1 MKRRVLYEEDRR
13 KGSRATPQKRG
24 RGAYEE
30 DRRKGSRATPDIG
43 GGTNM
48 NPRYAAVRDD
58 LQASIMNRIDFS
70 REVPDKEVLDLID
83 ERLTVDA
90 PGDLILFTLE
100 EKKRLRQELFHSI
113 RRLDVLQDL
122 LEDASVTE
130 IMVNGPD
137 SIFIEK
143 GGELFPYPGS
153 FSSAEKLEDV
163 IQQIVGASNRV
174 VNTASPIVDCRL
186 RNGDRVN
193 VVLAPVAVNGPI
205 LTIRRFPEKPI
216 TMGDLLRFGS
226 LSEETAGFLGRC
238 VRAGLNI
245 FISGGTG
252 SGKTTFLNV
261 LSDSIDP
268 RERVITIEDNAELQI
283 RHVPNLV
290 QMEARN
296 ANVEGCV
303 PISIRDLIKASLRM
317 RPDRIIVGEVRGPE
331 AIDMVQCLNTGHDG
345 SMSTGH
351 ANSARDMLSRLET
364 MILMGMDLPISA
376 VRGQLASG
384 IDLIV
389 HLGRLRD
396 RSRKV
401 LEIAEV
407 TGMEDGQIAL
417 STLYRFTETGEENG
431 KITGIW
437 SKENEIAHRFK
448 FEMAGIPV

>member
-1 MKRRVLYEEDRR
+1 
-13 KGSRATPQKRG
+13 
-24 RGAYEE
+24 
-30 DRRKGSRATPDIG
+30 
-43 GGTNM
+43 M
-48 NPRYAAVRDD
+48 NPLYTSVRDS
-58 LQASIMNRIDFS
+58 LQASITSRIDFS
-70 REVPDKEVLDLID
+70 REVPDREVLDMID
-83 ERLTVDA
+83 SQLTLDA
-90 PGDLILFTLE
+90 PPELLLFTLE
-100 EKKRLRQELFHSI
+100 DKKKLRQDLFHSI

-122 LEDASVTE
+122 LEDTEVTE

-137 SIFIEK
+137 KIFVEK
-143 GGELFPYPGS
+143 AGELFPYPGG

-163 IQQIVGASNRV
+163 IQQIVGAANRV

-186 RNGDRVN
+186 QNGDRVN
-193 VVLAPVAVNGPI
+193 VVLAPAAVNGPI
-205 LTIRRFPEKPI
+205 LTIRRFPEQPI
-216 TMGDLLRFGS
+216 TMEDLIRFGS
-226 LSEETAGFLGRC
+226 VSEEIAEFLGRC

-261 LSDSIDP
+261 LSDCVDP

-283 RHVPNLV
+283 RHIPNLV

-296 ANVEGCV
+296 ANVEGCS

-331 AIDMVQCLNTGHDG
+331 AIDMIQAMNTGHDG

-351 ANSARDMLSRLET
+351 ANSAADMISRLET
-364 MILMGMDLPISA
+364 MILMGMDLPVSA
-376 VRGQLASG
+376 ARGQLASAL
-384 IDLIV
+384 DLIV

-396 RSRKV
+396 RSRKL
-401 LEIAEV
+401 LEITEV
-407 TGMEDGQIAL
+407 LGIDNGQLAL

-431 KITGIW
+431 KIVGTW
-437 SKENEIAHRFK
+437 NRENEIFHRFK

>member
-1 MKRRVLYEEDRR
+1 MNTDYAAVRDDLGRS
-13 KGSRATPQKRG
+13 GAGRAP
-24 RGAYEE
+24 
-30 DRRKGSRATPDIG
+30 RAD
-43 GGTNM
+43 
-48 NPRYAAVRDD
+48 YAAVRDD

-90 PGDLILFTLE
+90 PGNLLLFTLE
-100 EKKRLRQELFHSI
+100 DKKRLRQELFHSI

-122 LEDASVTE
+122 LEDDAVTE

-137 SIFIEK
+137 NIFVERA
-143 GGELFPYPGS
+143 GELFPYPGS

-205 LTIRRFPEKPI
+205 LTIRRFPAKPI
-216 TMGDLLRFGS
+216 TMEDLLRFGS
-226 LSEETAGFLGRC
+226 LSGEIADFLGRC
-238 VRAGLNI
+238 VRAGLNV

-261 LSDSIDP
+261 LSDCIDP
-268 RERVITIEDNAELQI
+268 GERVITIEDNAELQI
-283 RHVPNLV
+283 RNVPNLV

-296 ANVEGCV
+296 ANVEGCR

-331 AIDMVQCLNTGHDG
+331 AIDMIQCMNTGHDG

-351 ANSARDMLSRLET
+351 ANSARDMLVRLET
-364 MILMGMDLPISA
+364 MILMGMDLPILA

-401 LEIAEV
+401 LEVAEV
-407 TGMEDGQIAL
+407 EGMKDGQIAL
-417 STLYRFTETGEENG
+417 STLYRFAETGEEDG

-437 SKENEIAHRFK
+437 RKEKEISRKVK
-448 FEMAGIPV
+448 FEMAGISV

>member
-1 MKRRVLYEEDRR
+1 
-13 KGSRATPQKRG
+13 
-24 RGAYEE
+24 
-30 DRRKGSRATPDIG
+30 
-43 GGTNM
+43 M
-48 NPRYAAVRDD
+48 NPLYTSVRDS
-58 LQASIMNRIDFS
+58 LRASITSRIDFS
-70 REVPDKEVLDLID
+70 REVPDREVLDMID
-83 ERLTVDA
+83 SQLTLDA
-90 PGDLILFTLE
+90 PPELLLFTLE
-100 EKKRLRQELFHSI
+100 DKKKLRQDLFHSI

-122 LEDASVTE
+122 LEDTEVTE

-137 SIFIEK
+137 KIFVEK
-143 GGELFPYPGS
+143 AGELFPYPGG

-163 IQQIVGASNRV
+163 IQQIVGAANRV

-186 RNGDRVN
+186 QNGDRVN
-193 VVLAPVAVNGPI
+193 VVLAPAAVNGPI
-205 LTIRRFPEKPI
+205 LTIRRFPEQPI
-216 TMGDLLRFGS
+216 TMEDLIRFGS
-226 LSEETAGFLGRC
+226 VSEEIAEFLGRC

-261 LSDSIDP
+261 LSDCVDP

-283 RHVPNLV
+283 RHIPNLA

-296 ANVEGCV
+296 ANVEGCR

-331 AIDMVQCLNTGHDG
+331 AIDMIQAMNTGHDG

-351 ANSARDMLSRLET
+351 ANSAADMISRLET
-364 MILMGMDLPISA
+364 MILMGMDLPVSA
-376 VRGQLASG
+376 ARGQLASAL
-384 IDLIV
+384 DLIV

-396 RSRKV
+396 RSRKL
-401 LEIAEV
+401 LEITEV
-407 TGMEDGQIAL
+407 LGIDNGQLAL

-431 KITGIW
+431 KIVGTW
-437 SKENEIAHRFK
+437 NRENEIFHRFK

>member
-1 MKRRVLYEEDRR
+1 
-13 KGSRATPQKRG
+13 
-24 RGAYEE
+24 
-30 DRRKGSRATPDIG
+30 
-43 GGTNM
+43 M
-48 NPRYAAVRDD
+48 NPLYSFVRDS
-58 LQASIMNRIDFS
+58 LQSSITNRIDFS
-70 REVPDKEVLDLID
+70 REVPDKEVLDMID
-83 ERLTVDA
+83 SQLTLDA
-90 PGDLILFTLE
+90 PPELLLFTLE
-100 EKKRLRQELFHSI
+100 DKKRLRQDLFHSI

-122 LEDASVTE
+122 LEDTEVTE

-137 SIFIEK
+137 KIFVEK
-143 GGELFPYPGS
+143 AGELFPYPGS

-163 IQQIVGASNRV
+163 IQQIVGAANRV

-186 RNGDRVN
+186 QNGDRVN
-193 VVLAPVAVNGPI
+193 VVLAPAAVNGPI

-216 TMGDLLRFGS
+216 TMEDLIRFGS
-226 LSEETAGFLGRC
+226 VSEEIAGFLGRC

-261 LSDSIDP
+261 LSDCVDP

-283 RHVPNLV
+283 RHIPNLV

-296 ANVEGCV
+296 ANVEGCR

-331 AIDMVQCLNTGHDG
+331 AIDMIQAMNTGHDG

-351 ANSARDMLSRLET
+351 ANSAADMISRLET
-364 MILMGMDLPISA
+364 MILMGMDLPVSA
-376 VRGQLASG
+376 ARGQLASAL
-384 IDLIV
+384 DLIV

-396 RSRKV
+396 RSRKL
-401 LEIAEV
+401 LEITEV
-407 TGMEDGQIAL
+407 LGMDNGQLAL

-431 KITGIW
+431 KIVGTW
-437 SKENEIAHRFK
+437 NRENEIFHRFK